1 MKCLHI
7 ISASDAK
14 AAGHKKYFSVKPC
27 PRNHFCE
34 RNVVR
39 GECIECGMERR
50 AEKRDLYLA
59 NARARAVETREER
72 NEKRRARYH
81 ENHEETCKRNREY
94 RASVPDKYRNACK
107 KWRKSNPAAT
117 VIHKQTRRARILKA
131 EGCFTAKEID
141 VLFDRQKGKCAIFTK
156 KLKKTGENK
165 FHADHIQPISKGG
178 SNWITNIQLA
188 CPGCNQSKHDKDP
201 FEWAQKNGKLL

>member
-7 ISASDAK
+7 ISVADAK
-14 AAGHKKYFSVKPC
+14 AAGLKRYFSVKPC

-39 GECIECGMERR
+39 GECIQCGIERR
-50 AEKRDLYLA
+50 ASKNDIYLA
-59 NARARAVETREER
+59 NARAKAAESSEER
-72 NEKRRARYH
+72 NIKRREAYKENNEEACRKARA
-81 ENHEETCKRNREY
+81 Y
-94 RASVPDKYRNACK
+94 RASISERSKAWSK
-107 KWRKSNPAAT
+107 KWKSSNPIAVMAN
-117 VIHKQTRRARILKA
+117 KQKRRARILQA
-131 EGCFTAKEID
+131 EGYFTAKE
-141 VLFDRQKGKCAIFTK
+141 VSHLFDRQKGRCAICTK
-156 KLKKTGENK
+156 KLKKTGEGK